1 MLLVAADRFGW
12 TLPARHR
19 LSRVDDT
26 HPDRGGGDVE
36 RRRADSD
43 TRAALRWLR
52 LRPRRHDYLGSEL
65 LPGAARLVRALRALD
80 RKVVFVSNNPTRDPE
95 EYARKLSE
103 MGLPAH
109 GSLTAASARGRIG
122 SVQLLGASR
131 PRIFPGLRFAL
142 GSTPLNRARSIAKA
156 GAEMSSSSQRACSV
170 PTAWWCDKVA
180 PQSTNC
186 C

>member
-1 MLLVAADRFGW
+1 MLYDL
-12 TLPARHR
+12 RHGIIYT
-19 LSRVDDT
+19 SG
-26 HPDRGGGDVE
+26 RGGAIELCINVL
-36 RRRADSD
+36 
-43 TRAALRWLR
+43 TR
-52 LRPRRHDYLGSEL
+52 LREHRGPVVE
-65 LPGAARLVRALRALD
+65 PAKPALD
-80 RKVVFVSNNPTRDPE
+80 NG
-95 EYARKLSE
+95 
-103 MGLPAH
+103 GL